1 MLDVSVDQDKFA
13 EISLTDMAKEKI
25 SEEDKRALNKENFK
39 KLYGIF
45 RYVLPYKGKF
55 LVGLVFLVL
64 GSFLLLAFPFIIGKL
79 IDTASGAGTWVLND
93 INSIAVSLVVILFVQ
108 GIFSFFRVYLF
119 AQVSENAMADV
130 RFDLYK
136 KLLYLPINFF
146 DKHRTGDL
154 MSRMSSDVTML
165 QTTFSTTLAEVI
177 RQLVTLAVGITIIFI
192 NTPALSVFMLMTLPV
207 IIISAMIFGKKIK
220 VLSRES
226 QDELAKSS
234 TIVEETLQSILA
246 VKSFTNELYEKIRYH
261 KSLDQVVE
269 ISLKAATFR
278 AGFISFIVF
287 ALFGGMIAIV
297 WYGALLLQKGEMTL
311 GDLTSFAFY
320 TAFIGGSIA
329 GIGDLFG
336 QVQRAIGASERILE
350 IHEES
355 SEAEE
360 SEHSDSIKLKGELAF
375 EQVNF
380 SYPSRKDLPVLKDLS
395 LHVKA
400 GEKVALVGKS
410 GAGKSTIA
418 HLLMRLYDGFSGNIQ
433 VDNQPIESY
442 DLSGFRKNVG
452 IVPQEVIL
460 FGGSIRENIAY
471 GKPDATFEEIQAA
484 AQKAHA
490 LEFIQSFPEGFDTL
504 VGERGVKLSGGQ
516 RQRIAIART
525 ILKNPAILIL
535 DEATSSLDAESEQQV
550 QLALTELMKDR
561 TTIIIAH
568 RLATIKTVD
577 RIYVIEQGTIKESGA
592 HNDLIDNLNG
602 TYHHLVNLQLVN

>member
-1 MLDVSVDQDKFA
+1 
-13 EISLTDMAKEKI
+13 MAKEKI
-25 SEEDKRALNKENFK
+25 KEEEKRALNKENFR

-45 RYVLPYKGKF
+45 RYVLPYKSKF
-55 LVGLVFLVL
+55 LVGLVFLVI
-64 GSFLLLAFPFIIGKL
+64 GSFLLLAFPLIAGKL
-79 IDTASGAGTWVLND
+79 IDVASGSGSWILND
-93 INSIAVSLVVILFVQ
+93 INHIALTLIIILFLQ
-108 GIFSFFRVYLF
+108 GILSFFRVYLF

-136 KLLYLPINFF
+136 KLLYLPITFY

-177 RQLVTLAVGITIIFI
+177 RQVVTLVAGITIIFVI
-192 NTPALSVFMLMTLPV
+192 TPALSTFMILTLPLT
-207 IIISAMIFGKKIK
+207 IIAAMVFGKRIRN
-220 VLSRES
+220 LSRRS
-226 QDELAKSS
+226 QDELAQSS

-246 VKSFTNELYEKIRYH
+246 VKSFTNELYEKLRYE
-261 KSLDQVVE
+261 KSLKKVV
-269 ISLKAATFR
+269 SLALRTAVYR
-278 AGFISFIVF
+278 AGFISFIIF
-287 ALFGGMIAIV
+287 ALFGGMVAIL
-297 WYGALLLQKGEMTL
+297 WYGASLLQSGDMTL

-350 IHEES
+350 IHGEDAESEES
-355 SEAEE
+355 ADADVPRLRGQISFENVRFQYPGRK
-360 SEHSDSIKLKGELAF
+360 DIDVLKG
-375 EQVNF
+375 
-380 SYPSRKDLPVLKDLS
+380 LS
-395 LHVKA
+395 LEVNA

-410 GAGKSTIA
+410 GAGKSTVA
-418 HLLMRLYDGFSGNIQ
+418 HLIMRLYESFEGSIL
-433 VDNQPIESY
+433 VDNKPVKSY
-442 DLSGFRKNVG
+442 DLSAFRKNIG

-471 GKPDATFEEIQAA
+471 GNPNASLDEIEVAA
-484 AQKAHA
+484 EKAHA
-490 LEFIQSFPEGFDTL
+490 LEFIRSFPEGFDTL

-525 ILKNPAILIL
+525 ILKNPAILVL

-550 QLALTELMKDR
+550 QLALNELMKDR

-568 RLATIKTVD
+568 RLATIKEVD
-577 RIYVIEQGTIKESGA
+577 KIYVLEQGCIKESGA
-592 HNDLIDNLNG
+592 HHELIDNVKG

>member
-1 MLDVSVDQDKFA
+1 
-13 EISLTDMAKEKI
+13 MAKEKI
-25 SEEDKRALNKENFK
+25 KEEEKRALNKENFR

-45 RYVLPYKGKF
+45 RYVLPYKSKF
-55 LVGLVFLVL
+55 LIGLVFLVI
-64 GSFLLLAFPFIIGKL
+64 GSFLLLAFPLIAGKL
-79 IDTASGAGTWVLND
+79 IDVASGSGSWILND
-93 INSIAVSLVVILFVQ
+93 INHIALTLIIILFLQ
-108 GIFSFFRVYLF
+108 GILSFFRVYLF

-136 KLLYLPINFF
+136 KLLYLPITFY

-177 RQLVTLAVGITIIFI
+177 RQVVTLVAGITIIFVI
-192 NTPALSVFMLMTLPV
+192 TPALSTFMILTLPLT
-207 IIISAMIFGKKIK
+207 IIAAMVFGKRIRN
-220 VLSRES
+220 LSRRS
-226 QDELAKSS
+226 QDELAQSS

-246 VKSFTNELYEKIRYH
+246 VKSFTNELYEKLRYE
-261 KSLDQVVE
+261 KSLKKVV
-269 ISLKAATFR
+269 SLALRTAVYR
-278 AGFISFIVF
+278 AGFISFIIF
-287 ALFGGMIAIV
+287 ALFGGMVAIL
-297 WYGALLLQKGEMTL
+297 WYGASLLQSGDMTL

-350 IHEES
+350 IHGEDAESEES
-355 SEAEE
+355 ADVDVPRLRGQISFENVRFQYPGRR
-360 SEHSDSIKLKGELAF
+360 DIDVLKG
-375 EQVNF
+375 
-380 SYPSRKDLPVLKDLS
+380 LS
-395 LHVKA
+395 LEVNA

-410 GAGKSTIA
+410 GAGKSTVA
-418 HLLMRLYDGFSGNIQ
+418 HLIMRLYENFEGSIL
-433 VDNQPIESY
+433 VDDKPVKSY
-442 DLSGFRKNVG
+442 DLSAFRKNIG

-471 GKPDATFEEIQAA
+471 GNPDASLEEIEVAA
-484 AQKAHA
+484 EKAHA
-490 LEFIQSFPEGFDTL
+490 LEFIRSFPEGFDTL

-525 ILKNPAILIL
+525 ILKNPAILVL

-550 QLALTELMKDR
+550 QLALNELMKDR

-568 RLATIKTVD
+568 RLATIKEVD
-577 RIYVIEQGTIKESGA
+577 KIYVLEQGRIKESGA
-592 HNDLIDNLNG
+592 HHELIDNVKG